1 MATIRINL
9 LNGVEVLR
17 DDQPVPSGP
26 PQRCALLAALAL
38 RRGRWV
44 PATVLLDGL
53 YDGDVPASGTGLIQT
68 HISALR
74 RVLEP
79 DRAPRAEPRV
89 LLSGHGGYQ
98 LRITD
103 DQVDAGIFDA
113 LVARAEHAR
122 AQGDWQTADQLYT
135 HALPLC
141 SGEPLAGLP
150 GPAASAQRA
159 VLRERYLSAL
169 EESLFV
175 ASMLGRTDRV
185 LDRLRP
191 LVGEHPL
198 RERAAELLMR
208 ALVRQGRRSE
218 ALEVYTRTRRA
229 LIDTLGVEPGN
240 DLRTLQTSILAGQ
253 PIPSPTRHPSSPD
266 LFPAVL
272 SRRPND
278 GTAGVTASP
287 VPATV
292 ASSDESARYRS
303 STSEAIDLRES
314 PAPATIRPGVL
325 GAAEIAALAERV
337 LGIPGGRFALDIHRA
352 TGGSPVLVTALLK
365 DLALLDDPPCVPEY
379 LANGNYTRAVRR
391 QLDQLAPATV
401 RALRAIA
408 VLHEYA
414 APPEVVAAA
423 CGQSDSEFRDS
434 CGTLMAHGITAPP
447 RPRHGTAV
455 DEAEGYPGYDSAR
468 TSASAVGVHQRPV
481 GGGAAHPTA
490 VSGGAPE
497 LSRLRHALPANTL
510 RRLCTREEV
519 QGMLAAAAQRA
530 AVLTGDSRVAA
541 RYLRELSGER
551 WAEWVPTLVDAGAE
565 AVRALELP
573 EAIGY
578 LEVAQRVCAP
588 EQRDE
593 IGVRLGLVKQW
604 TDPVAARAYFER
616 ALMGQRAAKVA
627 PTALIP
633 LAWTLVTSG
642 QTQDAEA
649 LLDEVIAETAGH
661 DPEAARTLRASRWMV
676 TGLTSRAWNAY
687 LARTRAEAAPD
698 AVTEAVLAIDDLV
711 AVRISAHEARS
722 RFEAAAGGTT
732 GEYIPPELLG
742 IQAHIALWTDEVTLA
757 GQLTGQGD
765 DRYFGMLDTYRLMLH
780 TEVLL
785 RQARYAEAARTCALV
800 AVAAPASVRRPAGLV
815 ALYAAALLGAGRIE
829 EADRLLEPAHIHANS
844 ESWEWITVT
853 YVRAMLC
860 AAQGRSREAAGH
872 FLDCGRRLAAWQ
884 QHNPSHL
891 PWRSSAALQLS
902 ALGELDEARRLAAEE
917 LELAI
922 RLNTPV
928 ALGRAWRA
936 VALAAADQTTSES
949 LCRAV
954 AYLECGESVPEL
966 LAALIDLADTH
977 AATGHTALARTT
989 LRRAR
994 ALADSRA
1001 VRVVLALIDQRLSAL
1016 SSFAPAGSGQDRSR
1030 PDDAILEPAGS
1041 A

>member
-89 LLSGHGGYQ
+89 LVSGHGGYQ

-122 AQGDWQTADQLYT
+122 AQGDWHTADQFYT
-135 HALPLC
+135 RALPLC

-159 VLRERYLSAL
+159 VLGERYLSAL

-240 DLRTLQTSILAGQ
+240 DLRALQTSILAGQ
-253 PIPSPTRHPSSPD
+253 PIPSPIRHPSSPD
-266 LFPAVL
+266 IFP
-272 SRRPND
+272 SN
-278 GTAGVTASP
+278 
-287 VPATV
+287 
-292 ASSDESARYRS
+292 SD
-303 STSEAIDLRES
+303 AIDSLES
-314 PAPATIRPGVL
+314 LALESSALEIIRLEGLGVP
-325 GAAEIAALAERV
+325 EIAMLAERV
-337 LGIPGGRFALDIHRA
+337 FGSAADGFAPDIHRA
-352 TGGSPVLVTALLK
+352 TGGSPILVSALLK

-379 LANGNYTRAVRR
+379 LANGNYARAIRR
-391 QLDQLAPATV
+391 QLDQLAPDTA

-408 VLHEYA
+408 VLHEYN

-434 CGTLMAHGITAPP
+434 CATLMAHGITAPP
-447 RPRHGTAV
+447 QPRHGTAV

-468 TSASAVGVHQRPV
+468 ISASAVGVHLRPV
-481 GGGAAHPTA
+481 GGGAAHPTP

-519 QGMLAAAAQRA
+519 QGMLVTAAWRA
-530 AVLTGDSRVAA
+530 LEVTGDSRVAA
-541 RYLRELSGER
+541 RYLRELTGER

-616 ALMGQRAAKVA
+616 ALVGQRAAKVA

-642 QTQDAEA
+642 QAQDAEA
-649 LLDEVIAETAGH
+649 LLDEVITETAGH

-687 LARTRAEAAPD
+687 LARTRSEAAPD
-698 AVTEAVLAIDDLV
+698 AVTEAVRAIGDLV

-732 GEYIPPELLG
+732 GEYLPPELLG
-742 IQAHIALWTDEVTLA
+742 IQAHIALWTDELTRA

-800 AVAAPASVRRPAGLV
+800 AVPASASVRRPAGLV

-829 EADRLLEPAHIHANS
+829 EADRWLEPARIHANS

-902 ALGELDEARRLAAEE
+902 ALGELDRARRLAAEE

-936 VALAAADQTTSES
+936 VALAAADHTTSES

-977 AATGHTALARTT
+977 AATGRTALARTT
-989 LRRAR
+989 FRRAR

-1016 SSFAPAGSGQDRSR
+1016 PSFAPAGSGRHDRSR
-1030 PDDAILEPAGS
+1030 PDDSILEPAGS

>member
-17 DDQPVPSGP
+17 DGQPVRPGP

-38 RRGRWV
+38 RRGRWI

-53 YDGDVPASGTGLIQT
+53 YDADVPASGTGLVQT

-113 LVARAEHAR
+113 LVARAESAR
-122 AQGDWQTADQLYT
+122 AQGNWQVADQLYT
-135 HALPLC
+135 RALPLC

-159 VLRERYLSAL
+159 VLCERYLSAL

-175 ASMLGRTDRV
+175 ASMLGRTDQV

-240 DLRTLQTSILAGQ
+240 DLRALQTNILAGQ
-253 PIPSPTRHPSSPD
+253 PIPDPIRHPSPPD
-266 LFPAVL
+266 TFPAVL

-278 GTAGVTASP
+278 GAAGVTASP
-287 VPATV
+287 LPSTV
-292 ASSDESARYRS
+292 ASRDESARYRS

-314 PAPATIRPGVL
+314 PAPPTIRPGAL
-325 GAAEIAALAERV
+325 NAAEIAALAERV
-337 LGIPGGRFALDIHRA
+337 PGIPGGRFALDIHRA
-352 TGGSPVLVTALLK
+352 TGGAPMLVTALLK
-365 DLALLDDPPCVPEY
+365 DLALLDDPPCVPKY
-379 LANGNYTRAVRR
+379 LPNGNYARAVRR
-391 QLDQLAPATV
+391 QLDHLGPAAA

-408 VLHEYA
+408 VLNEYD

-423 CGQSDSEFRDS
+423 CGQSDSEFRD
-434 CGTLMAHGITAPP
+434 CCATLTAHGITAPP
-447 RPRHGTAV
+447 QPDHGTAV
-455 DEAEGYPGYDSAR
+455 DGG
-468 TSASAVGVHQRPV
+468 VGDPV
-481 GGGAAHPTA
+481 P
-490 VSGGAPE
+490 VPGGAPE
-497 LSRLRHALPANTL
+497 LSRLRHALLANTL
-510 RRLCTREEV
+510 RRLCPRDEV
-519 QGMLAAAAQRA
+519 QGMLVAAARRA
-530 AVLTGDSRVAA
+530 AAVTEDTRVAA
-541 RYLRELSGER
+541 GYLRELSGER

-616 ALMGQRAAKVA
+616 ALAGQRAAKVA

-642 QTQDAEA
+642 QAQDAEA
-649 LLDEVIAETAGH
+649 LLDEVITETAAH

-676 TGLTSRAWNAY
+676 TGLTSGAWNAY
-687 LARTRAEAAPD
+687 LARTRAEASPD
-698 AVTEAVLAIDDLV
+698 AVTVAVRTIDDLV
-711 AVRISAHEARS
+711 AVRISAAEART
-722 RFEAAAGGTT
+722 RFEAAAGGAT
-732 GEYIPPELLG
+732 GERVPPELLG
-742 IQAHIALWTDEVTLA
+742 IEAHIALWTDDLTPA
-757 GQLTGQGD
+757 HRLTGQGE

-800 AVAAPASVRRPAGLV
+800 AVPAPASVRRPAGLV

-829 EADRLLEPAHIHANS
+829 EADRWLEPARIHANS

-860 AAQGRSREAAGH
+860 AAQGRSRAAAGH
-872 FLDCGRRLAAWQ
+872 FLDCGRRLASWH

-891 PWRSSAALQLS
+891 PWRSSAALQLIS
-902 ALGELDEARRLAAEE
+902 VAGEADQARRLAAEE
-917 LELAI
+917 LELAV

-936 VALAAADQTTSES
+936 VARTAADDTTPE
-949 LCRAV
+949 LLRRAV
-954 AYLECGESVPEL
+954 AYLERGDSTAEL
-966 LAALIDLADTH
+966 LAARIDLA
-977 AATGHTALARTT
+977 AAYSSDDLIELARTT
-989 LRRAR
+989 LLEAR
-994 ALADSRA
+994 TLADSRNA
-1001 VRVVLALIDQRLSAL
+1001 HIVLALIDQRLDL
-1016 SSFAPAGSGQDRSR
+1016 LPAVPGPNARDRSR
-1030 PDDAILEPAGS
+1030 SDAATFQS
-1041 A
+1041 AIRAAPRGASRHPREVGRS